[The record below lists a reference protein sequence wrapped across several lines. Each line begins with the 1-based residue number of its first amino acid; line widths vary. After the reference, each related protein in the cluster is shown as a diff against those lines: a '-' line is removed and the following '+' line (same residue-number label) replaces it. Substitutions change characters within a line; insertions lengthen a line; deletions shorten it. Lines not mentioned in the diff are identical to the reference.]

1 MKQHK
6 TYEEAFQEL
15 QEIVQEIENGDVNV
29 DVLGEK
35 VRRAGELMRFCREKL
50 FKTEKEVQQ
59 VLKEFGN
66 DSAKGNDSVKG
77 SD

>member
-1 MKQHK
+1 MKQNK
-6 TYEEAFQEL
+6 SYEEAFNEL

-29 DVLGEK
+29 DELGEK

-66 DSAKGNDSVKG
+66 DSAKGND
-77 SD
+77 

>member
-1 MKQHK
+1 MKQNK
-6 TYEEAFQEL
+6 TYEEAFNEL

-29 DVLGEK
+29 DQLGEK

-50 FKTEKEVQQ
+50 FKTEKDVQQ
-59 VLKEFGN
+59 VLKEFGD
-66 DSAKGNDSVKG
+66 DSTKG